1 MIRKTVLVEVDSE
14 GTIGLV
20 LCDPYMTVIT
30 TKEPGRQK
38 TILSSD
44 VRVVDILVDGVLY
57 KKVPVDNLKR
67 VR

>member
-1 MIRKTVLVEVDSE
+1 MIRKTVLVEVDNE

-20 LCDPYMTVIT
+20 LCDPYMTVVT
-30 TKEPGRQK
+30 TKDHGSLKP
-38 TILSSD
+38 ILSSD
-44 VRVVDILVDGVLY
+44 IQVVDILVDGVLY